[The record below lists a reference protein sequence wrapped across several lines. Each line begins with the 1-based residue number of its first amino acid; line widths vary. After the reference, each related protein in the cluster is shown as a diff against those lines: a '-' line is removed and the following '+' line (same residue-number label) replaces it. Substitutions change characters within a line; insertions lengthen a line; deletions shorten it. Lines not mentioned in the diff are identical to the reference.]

1 MPSRRAGCPRAWLAG
16 CTTMY
21 SSCMAVMTMSEARAI
36 LPEVLTRVA
45 AGEEITITRYGSPVA
60 VVVRPDIVWSQPGPE
75 AVMDETEGLLRILRE
90 RARRH
95 GRSLEQELRAI
106 LDAAESVPGPARL
119 SPIRLTTVRTAGDST
134 WSREE

>member
-1 MPSRRAGCPRAWLAG
+1 
-16 CTTMY
+16 
-21 SSCMAVMTMSEARAI
+21 MTVSEARAA

-60 VVVRPDIVWSQPGPE
+60 VVVRPDIIWSQPGTE
-75 AVMDETEGLLRILRE
+75 GTMEETEGLVRILRE

-106 LDAAESVPGPARL
+106 LQTAENSPRPVPLP
-119 SPIRLTTVRTAGDST
+119 PIRLATVRTAGSAT
-134 WSREE
+134 WSREEMYGDEGR